1 MLRRSAKVHKT
12 AVRALA
18 AVCCAAVAAAGCAQP
33 EDAPADVAVNTVET
47 AALIETDASVT
58 VAADDG
64 TGADGLLV
72 SAGGAA
78 YTGAFAGVF
87 TGDTRIRFG
96 FRDGAPGRQTFTVTV
111 ADHADPSRCFD
122 IVYTTV
128 WWAPDDGGEPEHSH
142 TGAYVRY
149 GDEVRTSQ
157 YWDSDNVWFDHLRV
171 ADAFLAA
178 PMAPGYVTGPQYG
191 ILDLS
196 WQDGILSVSVSQ
208 HQAAGNTRVIAAF
221 DSSDGVGFLSGE
233 RWGLPPMRFADG
245 YTISFSSAGAT
256 ETDDAADVYF
266 SEIVT
271 DENGRPRTY
280 DLRQETLE
288 TPHFYA
294 TDTQ

>member
-18 AVCCAAVAAAGCAQP
+18 AVCCAAIASAGCAKP
-33 EDAPADVAVNTVET
+33 APPADVVVNTVET

-58 VAADDG
+58 VAAADSG

-72 SAGGAA
+72 SADRA
-78 YTGAFAGVF
+78 YTGAIAGVF
-87 TGDTRIRFG
+87 TGNTRIRFG
-96 FRDGAPGRQTFTVTV
+96 FRDGAASRQTFTVTV

-128 WWAPDDGGEPEHSH
+128 WWAPDDGGKPEQSH

-149 GDEVRTSQ
+149 NDEVRTSQ
-157 YWDSDNVWFDHLRV
+157 YWNAADVWFDHLRI

-178 PMAPGYVTGPQYG
+178 PMAPGYVTGPQY
-191 ILDLS
+191 
-196 WQDGILSVSVSQ
+196 
-208 HQAAGNTRVIAAF
+208 
-221 DSSDGVGFLSGE
+221 GVGFLSGE

>member
-18 AVCCAAVAAAGCAQP
+18 AVCCAAIAAAGCAKP
-33 EDAPADVAVNTVET
+33 APPADVVVNTVET

-58 VAADDG
+58 VAAADSG

-72 SAGGAA
+72 SADRA
-78 YTGAFAGVF
+78 YTGAIAGLF

-96 FRDGAPGRQTFTVTV
+96 FRDGVPGRQTFTVTV

-128 WWAPDDGGEPEHSH
+128 WWAPDDGGKPEQSH

-149 GDEVRTSQ
+149 NDEVRTSQ
-157 YWDSDNVWFDHLRV
+157 DWNAADVWFDHLRI